1 VRQPNGDQLNLD
13 SHPKRAVPLIN
24 GESREPISDNWF
36 EGSNYADRDSRI
48 RYANCGPEDVNEAVR
63 NADQAFSDGRWA
75 NQSPLMRKSI
85 LLEFADQVEAAAEI
99 LGTLDSIEM
108 GRPITQAINDARFLT
123 AGILRYHAEAI
134 DKVYGTVAPSC
145 SDSHVLQTWSP
156 CGVVA
161 AITPWNFPSV
171 NAMCKIAP
179 ALAAGNSC
187 VLKPSETA
195 SLSALKLAEI
205 GLQAGLPAGI
215 LNVVTGNGDV
225 GRLLAEH
232 PDVAMIAFTG
242 STATGRSIMAS
253 ASTSGIKRLLLECG
267 GKSPQIVFEDV
278 QNFDLEQLAAALV
291 AEVMWNAGQVC
302 VAKSRL
308 LVQKKL
314 LDSLKPHLVTA
325 ISAYRPEDPLLPDTM
340 FGPLGSAAQ
349 FDRVNALVAD
359 AVSNGA
365 ESVTAADVSVP
376 KNGNFV
382 LPTLLFDVTADT
394 RAVREEI
401 FGPVMTV
408 QSFETVEE
416 AIAMSNDT
424 DTGLAATVWTTDLR
438 IAHQMGRDIR
448 AGDVSIRGSL
458 AEVEGSG
465 FAGIGEP
472 MKASGFGVE
481 TGTAGLQSYA
491 IRKSISFAFG

>member
-1 VRQPNGDQLNLD
+1 MRQPNGDQLNLD

-349 FDRVNALVAD
+349 FDRV
-359 AVSNGA
+359 
-365 ESVTAADVSVP
+365 
-376 KNGNFV
+376 
-382 LPTLLFDVTADT
+382 
-394 RAVREEI
+394 
-401 FGPVMTV
+401 
-408 QSFETVEE
+408 
-416 AIAMSNDT
+416 
-424 DTGLAATVWTTDLR
+424 
-438 IAHQMGRDIR
+438 
-448 AGDVSIRGSL
+448 
-458 AEVEGSG
+458 
-465 FAGIGEP
+465 
-472 MKASGFGVE
+472 
-481 TGTAGLQSYA
+481 
-491 IRKSISFAFG
+491 